1 LVDGVVSGS
10 VVFLVD
16 FLDFE
21 LGDSL
26 VLSVADAL
34 LGDFS
39 VLASGF
45 FVNRTG
51 TANQIPIPQQAH
63 A

>member
-1 LVDGVVSGS
+1 

-16 FLDFE
+16 FLAFE

-26 VLSVADAL
+26 VLSVADSL